1 MGMLGSTIR
10 AADLEPCENQGAD
23 YSVIREMQ
31 RNIIFSYVF
40 RRYSPVQF
48 RMKTECLYL
57 PFFSICKRLQSACL
71 QQSAC
76 SCERTIFCLD
86 RTPLLPTH
94 PVTPHPSRLGHLI
107 VDLSQRRSHL
117 VRKSTSNDHNVRLAR
132 GRSENYTKAILIVT
146 WGREMHHFDSA
157 TDKSEGHG
165 PERALSR
172 PVGYLIEGC

>member
-1 MGMLGSTIR
+1 MLGSTIR

-94 PVTPHPSRLGHLI
+94 PVTPHPSPFWRPLPALQRSIPGRVLASSDKGHRRPAELKSCL
-107 VDLSQRRSHL
+107 DLL
-117 VRKSTSNDHNVRLAR
+117 PITWVR
-132 GRSENYTKAILIVT
+132 GRV
-146 WGREMHHFDSA
+146 
-157 TDKSEGHG
+157 
-165 PERALSR
+165 SR
-172 PVGYLIEGC
+172 DAPRIFGEAETLAHKLRVG

>member
-1 MGMLGSTIR
+1 MGPGIAWSFATSPFDVRVMLGSTIR

-71 QQSAC
+71 RQSAC

-94 PVTPHPSRLGHLI
+94 LVFRGLF
-107 VDLSQRRSHL
+107 QRCSDRF
-117 VRKSTSNDHNVRLAR
+117 LAGFWLR
-132 GRSENYTKAILIVT
+132 RIK
-146 WGREMHHFDSA
+146 D
-157 TDKSEGHG
+157 TDG
-165 PERALSR
+165 
-172 PVGYLIEGC
+172 